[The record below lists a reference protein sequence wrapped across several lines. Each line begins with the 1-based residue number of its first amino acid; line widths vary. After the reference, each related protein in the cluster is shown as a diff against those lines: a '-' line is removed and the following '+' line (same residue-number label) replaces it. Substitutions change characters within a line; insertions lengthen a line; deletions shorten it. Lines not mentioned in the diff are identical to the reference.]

1 MIFVAVMPVAMG
13 LHAQA
18 LQPTYVGL
26 FADMERS
33 IASVSGPGEFSLY
46 VWWLPGGGGL
56 DEVRYSLIVPGNLEG
71 IRMVLNPVFYQW
83 CEETHCLL
91 GICATSYVCQSEWV
105 WSHRIDYRLL
115 DSAPELIEIEPCRGE
130 HEFTTGTCDTAYVL
144 QQPVVILN
152 SFGLNQPE
160 VIATDQ
166 ATWGAIKNLY
176 R

>member
-1 MIFVAVMPVAMG
+1 
-13 LHAQA
+13 
-18 LQPTYVGL
+18 
-26 FADMERS
+26 
-33 IASVSGPGEFSLY
+33 
-46 VWWLPGGGGL
+46 
-56 DEVRYSLIVPGNLEG
+56 
-71 IRMVLNPVFYQW
+71 
-83 CEETHCLL
+83 
-91 GICATSYVCQSEWV
+91 
-105 WSHRIDYRLL
+105 
-115 DSAPELIEIEPCRGE
+115 LIEIEPCRGE